1 MKPTTKIYG
10 DISLT
15 IQQQCGWINRC
26 AWWNLAIVVKSIESW
41 TVSGFSDLK
50 FLFVLQK
57 FKANIGILR
66 ENELVNTEIIEFVWN
81 ILAYV
86 LLQVVY
92 VFLAVKSPHFLFA
105 CVTGMVNVKFSE
117 FQEKYL

>member
-10 DISLT
+10 DISLP

-26 AWWNLAIVVKSIESW
+26 AWRNLTIVVKSIESW

-66 ENELVNTEIIEFVWN
+66 ENELVNTEIVEFVRN
-81 ILAYV
+81 IFAYV
-86 LLQVVY
+86 LFQVVN
-92 VFLAVKSPHFLFA
+92 VILAVKSAHFLFA